1 MNTNK
6 YGQNI
11 PLTDE
16 EKTIRGYKRRR
27 LVLVIIVFILIAVIA
42 IQVGVLLTQLV
53 AAFVH
58 YDIRAC

>member
-42 IQVGVLLTQLV
+42 IQVGVLLT
-53 AAFVH
+53 
-58 YDIRAC
+58 